1 MITLEVTVRDKNN
14 NNSKRLKLKKKHTH
28 THTQDV
34 MTIRQCLGSNFPQK
48 PEFNPSVML
57 VIAKGLL
64 PASCGF

>member
-14 NNSKRLKLKKKHTH
+14 NNSKRLKLKKKKKD
-28 THTQDV
+28 TQDV
-34 MTIRQCLGSNFPQK
+34 MTIRQCPGSNFPQR

-57 VIAKGLL
+57 VIGKGLL